1 MAQPTLNEVHVD
13 AALSRISVAY
23 KNPTYIWDR
32 VAPTINVDHESDK
45 YYKFTQGDW
54 FRDEAAI
61 RAEGTRAAVS
71 GFTLSTDSYACVE
84 YALATKLPTRTLQNA
99 DAALD
104 LRASK
109 AAFVT
114 DKVQLRMERQ
124 LATEIFTT
132 SVWGTDNTSATNW
145 DTFGADTPLLDIQ
158 TAVDT
163 IRLATGQQANTLI
176 LGATTWS
183 KGLKFNPDLT
193 DLIKYT
199 QKGIAT
205 PDLLASALD
214 LKTVLIG
221 SAIYNTAAEG
231 ASASYADIWA
241 DNALVLYLPDSP
253 GLMTP
258 SAMYTFISRPFRVR
272 RWMDDVEEA
281 EYVEASVIADFVKVG
296 AGLGYFF
303 SDLIT

>member
-23 KNPTYIWDR
+23 KNPTYIWSQ
-32 VAPTINVDHESDK
+32 VAPVVNVDKESDK
-45 YYKFTQGDW
+45 YYEFTQGDW

-61 RAEGTRAAVS
+61 RAEGTKAAVS
-71 GFTLSTDSYACVE
+71 GFTLSTNSYSCVE

-109 AAFVT
+109 TAFVT
-114 DKVQLRMERQ
+114 DKVQLRMEHQ
-124 LATEIFTT
+124 LATEMFTT
-132 SVWGTDNTSATNW
+132 TVWGTDNTTATNW
-145 DTFGADTPLLDIQ
+145 DQSTSTPFTDLQ

-163 IRLATGQQANTLI
+163 IRMATGQKANTLV

-183 KGLKFNPDLT
+183 KGLKWNADLT
-193 DLIKYT
+193 DIIKYT

-205 PDLLASALD
+205 PELLATALEF
-214 LKTVLIG
+214 KKVLIG

-231 ASASYADIWA
+231 ATPVYADIWS
-241 DNALVLYLPDSP
+241 DNALVMYLPDAP

-258 SAMYTFISRPFRVR
+258 SAMYTFVSRPFRVR

-281 EYVEASVIADFVKVG
+281 EYIEASCIADFVKVG
-296 AGLGYFF
+296 KGLGYFF
-303 SDLIT
+303 SDLI

>member
-1 MAQPTLNEVHVD
+1 MAQPTLNDVHVD

-23 KNPTYIWDR
+23 KNPTYIWNQ
-32 VAPTINVDHESDK
+32 VAPTINVDRESDK

-84 YALATKLPTRTLQNA
+84 YALATKLPLRTLQNA

-114 DKVQLRMERQ
+114 DKVQLRMENQ
-124 LATEIFTT
+124 LASEIFTT
-132 SVWGTDNTSATNW
+132 GKWGTDKEDATPW
-145 DTFGADTPLLDIQ
+145 DSSTGSTPFTDLQ

-163 IRLATGQQANTLI
+163 IRQATGQLANTLV
-176 LGATTWS
+176 LGAQTWS
-183 KGLKFNPDLT
+183 EGLKWNPDVT
-193 DLIKYT
+193 DIIKYT

-205 PDLLASALD
+205 PDLVASALD
-214 LKTVLIG
+214 FKKVLIG
-221 SAIYNTAAEG
+221 TAIYNTAAEG
-231 ASASYADIWA
+231 ATPSYSDIWGK
-241 DNALVLYLPDSP
+241 NALVMYLPDSP

-272 RWMDDVEEA
+272 RWTDEVEEA
-281 EYVEASVIADFVKVG
+281 EYVEASCIADFVLVG
-296 AGLGYFF
+296 SGLGYFF
-303 SDLIT
+303 SGIVS

>member
-1 MAQPTLNEVHVD
+1 M
-13 AALSRISVAY
+13 
-23 KNPTYIWDR
+23 
-32 VAPTINVDHESDK
+32 
-45 YYKFTQGDW
+45 
-54 FRDEAAI
+54 
-61 RAEGTRAAVS
+61 
-71 GFTLSTDSYACVE
+71 
-84 YALATKLPTRTLQNA
+84 NA

-132 SVWGTDNTSATNW
+132 SVWGTDNTSATDW
-145 DTFGADTPLLDIQ
+145 DTFSTDTPLLDIQ

-163 IRLATGQQANTLI
+163 IRTATGQQANTLI
-176 LGATTWS
+176 LGAKTWS
-183 KGLKFNPDLT
+183 KGLKWNPDLT

-199 QKGIAT
+199 QRGIAT
-205 PDLLASALD
+205 TDLLASALNF
-214 LKTVLIG
+214 KKVLVG
-221 SAIYNTAAEG
+221 ESIYNTALEG
-231 ASASYADIWA
+231 VTPAYSDIWGKH
-241 DNALVLYLPDSP
+241 ALVMYLPDSP

-272 RWMDDVEEA
+272 RWMDEVEES

-303 SDLIT
+303 SGIVS